1 MAAWHQP
8 PLFLRLPE
16 NEDEGSQMML
26 IINNI
31 MIQSLSQP
39 DSGYG
44 NILYKYCDNLSLF
57 FRKKKQPKFGQ
68 NGCSEEN
75 AVVIMKMIVR

>member
-31 MIQSLSQP
+31 MIQSFSQP

-57 FRKKKQPKFGQ
+57 FFRKKTAFGQ